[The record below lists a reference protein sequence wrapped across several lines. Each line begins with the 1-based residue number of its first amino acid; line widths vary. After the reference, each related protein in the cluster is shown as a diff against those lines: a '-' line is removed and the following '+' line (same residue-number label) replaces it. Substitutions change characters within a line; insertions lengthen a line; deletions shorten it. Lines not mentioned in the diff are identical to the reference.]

1 MLLRAAM
8 LSLTYETRLKS
19 ISIRVRISVII
30 TAGTILATSS
40 SRPTRLI
47 LRKVTSVSIVDLGI
61 TLLLLLVRRDRRL
74 ESIDERAEA

>member
-8 LSLTYETRLKS
+8 LSLIYETRLGS
-19 ISIRVRISVII
+19 IGIRVRIGVIV

-40 SRPTRLI
+40 SGPARLI
-47 LRKVTSVSIVDLGI
+47 LRKVTSVSIIDLGI
-61 TLLLLLVRRDRRL
+61 TLLLLLVRRDGRL

>member
-1 MLLRAAM
+1 M
-8 LSLTYETRLKS
+8 LSLIYETRLRS
-19 ISIRVRISVII
+19 VSIRVRIGVIVA
-30 TAGTILATSS
+30 AGTILATSS
-40 SRPTRLI
+40 SGPARLI

>member
-1 MLLRAAM
+1 M
-8 LSLTYETRLKS
+8 LSLIYETRLRS
-19 ISIRVRISVII
+19 VSIRVRIGVIV

-40 SRPTRLI
+40 SGPVRLI
-47 LRKVTSVSIVDLGI
+47 LRKVTSVNIIDLGI

>member
-1 MLLRAAM
+1 M
-8 LSLTYETRLKS
+8 LSLIYETRLGS
-19 ISIRVRISVII
+19 ISIRVRIGVIV

-40 SRPTRLI
+40 SGPARLI
-47 LRKVTSVSIVDLGI
+47 LRKVTSVNIVDLGI